1 MGAMF
6 SKLRREDKPAE
17 QKVEEALVSVGDEEG
32 LKKTIGDDELET
44 TDEEEEEEEEQ
55 KDRDLA
61 EKVRQQAEGVENEV
75 EEKFKKIEARD
86 SSDDESD
93 DPDSGNLK
101 SVLFMEKKEAQKRA
115 ANDDAGPS
123 GAEPDAKKAKVAE
136 EEKFEMPAAP
146 LAAHA
151 AIEAFDE
158 DAVRR
163 LLQRKPHTTKELL
176 NKMKARCGS
185 MSKQEIVS
193 KLAQILKKIEP
204 EQYRQKVG
212 DKDVLYFTLKT

>member
-1 MGAMF
+1 MWEQTSA
-6 SKLRREDKPAE
+6 SLLR
-17 QKVEEALVSVGDEEG
+17 
-32 LKKTIGDDELET
+32 
-44 TDEEEEEEEEQ
+44 
-55 KDRDLA
+55 
-61 EKVRQQAEGVENEV
+61 
-75 EEKFKKIEARD
+75 
-86 SSDDESD
+86 
-93 DPDSGNLK
+93 
-101 SVLFMEKKEAQKRA
+101 
-115 ANDDAGPS
+115 
-123 GAEPDAKKAKVAE
+123 
-136 EEKFEMPAAP
+136 KFEMPAAP

-176 NKMKARCGS
+176 GKMKTRCGS

-212 DKDVLYFTLKT
+212 DKDVLYFTLKS